1 MNERKPVRRP
11 APGPAR
17 KPVGRPA
24 PKASANGSSK
34 APSKT
39 PSKTARKPP
48 RKASSP
54 RTKAPAKS
62 AVRPRSVPPALKV
75 VEAALA
81 DMKAVDVRVLDV
93 RGISDVADFMVIASG
108 TSDRHLRAIA
118 DRVVQMTKA
127 AGQRPLGVE
136 GEQQGEWVLVDLPD
150 VMVHVMLPRT
160 REFYQLEHLWEAPR
174 EAERGSAVGDSRR
187 SAGSRPPG
195 ERA

>member
-1 MNERKPVRRP
+1 M
-11 APGPAR
+11 
-17 KPVGRPA
+17 
-24 PKASANGSSK
+24 
-34 APSKT
+34 
-39 PSKTARKPP
+39 
-48 RKASSP
+48 
-54 RTKAPAKS
+54 
-62 AVRPRSVPPALKV
+62 PPALKV

-81 DMKAVDVRVLDV
+81 DMKAVDIRVLDV

-118 DRVVQMTKA
+118 DRVVQMAKA

-174 EAERGSAVGDSRR
+174 DAERGSAGGETRR
-187 SAGSRPPG
+187 SAVGRPPG